1 MLSGRMAVEC
11 RVTGLEDLQRDLNKL
26 ASALS
31 PKELQPI
38 LQVEAGQFARKL
50 SAVPPPLGP
59 TGNLRRG
66 VQAWSP
72 KITKN
77 HPYAMARAGVKYKI
91 APHVHL
97 VEYGTAERYTKSG
110 AYRGSGRPA
119 HFIWPLVERELPGI
133 LNRIIERIWDIIE
146 KNWSGRSGQ

>member
-1 MLSGRMAVEC
+1 MSDFVEVK
-11 RVTGLEDLQRDLNKL
+11 VTGLDELQRDLNKL
-26 ASALS
+26 AEALS

-38 LQVEAGQFARKL
+38 LKVEAGQFARKL

-59 TGNLRRG
+59 TGNLRKG

-77 HPYAMARAGVKYKI
+77 HPYAMARAGVKYKV

-97 VEYGTAERYTKSG
+97 VEYGTAERYTKTG
-110 AYRGSGRPA
+110 AYRGAARPA
-119 HFIWPLVERELPGI
+119 NFIWPLAEAEMPGM
-133 LNRIIERIWDIIE
+133 LKRVIEAIWNVIE
-146 KNWSGRSGQ
+146 KNWTGRSGNA

>member
-1 MLSGRMAVEC
+1 MVEVKVSGLDE
-11 RVTGLEDLQRDLNKL
+11 LQRDLNKL
-26 ASALS
+26 AEALS

-38 LQVEAGQFARKL
+38 LKVEADQFARKL

-72 KITKN
+72 KITKK

-97 VEYGTAERYTKSG
+97 VEYGTKERYTKTG
-110 AYRGSGRPA
+110 AYRGYAPARP
-119 HFIWPLVERELPGI
+119 FIMPLADREMPGM
-133 LNRIIERIWDIIE
+133 LKRIIERIWGIIE
-146 KNWSGRSGQ
+146 KNWSSRSG